1 MRYAGALWGL
11 VDLLGTIGVMSVE
24 KGGEDGSME
33 QWESEI
39 GETTSNEVGI
49 EWSKIG
55 TKFDGMMFDVKLE
68 GS

>member
-1 MRYAGALWGL
+1 
-11 VDLLGTIGVMSVE
+11 MSVE

-39 GETTSNEVGI
+39 GETTLDEVGI

-55 TKFDGMMFDVKLE
+55 TESDGMMFDVKLR
-68 GS
+68 GL